1 MKKLICLVMVLMMT
15 ASVFAIC
22 TTAEENEFFAATD
35 YASVAENGLIYN
47 VNFKGTSDFWAP
59 KGAWAGMKATVSEDG
74 KSVALKPNTTTDGK
88 TNLWGEMLPYPA
100 FRMLQSSYT
109 AVFTLTA
116 ADADQEMGFFF
127 DWKSG
132 FAITPGKNSYRYVD
146 ARTNNQGKTVYEAT
160 YEGTG
165 ELSQT
170 YAIEI
175 KDEGTDVDGNKANF
189 QYNITEYNLYVAKD
203 GAWVQ
208 LFSLKNADATTAAAI
223 KGSTN
228 WDYDNYEFVLR
239 FLRDGLNGQSG
250 DMTVGDMSIYKG
262 LAVANNA
269 VAAPGA
275 PVTPDEPTETEPTE
289 TEPTETE
296 PTETEPTETEPTE
309 TEPTET
315 EPAVT
320 EPEATEPE
328 ATDVIE
334 EDTGC
339 ASFIGLGGAALITLS
354 AAGAFFVA
362 RSKKED

>member
-1 MKKLICLVMVLMMT
+1 MKKLICFVMVLMMT
-15 ASVFAIC
+15 VSVFAIC
-22 TTAEENEFFAATD
+22 ANADENEFFAATD

-59 KGAWAGMKATVSEDG
+59 KGAWGGMKATVSEDG
-74 KSVALKPNTTTDGK
+74 KSVALTPSSSTDGK

-116 ADADQEMGFFF
+116 ADAEQEMGFFF

-175 KDEGTDVDGNKANF
+175 KDEGTDVDGEKANF

-208 LFSLKNADATTAAAI
+208 LFSLKNADAATAAAI

-239 FLRDGLNGQSG
+239 FLRDGINGQSG

-275 PVTPDEPTETEPTE
+275 PVTPDEPAESEPTE
-289 TEPTETE
+289 
-296 PTETEPTETEPTE
+296 
-309 TEPTET
+309 
-315 EPAVT
+315 T

-328 ATDVIE
+328 ATEPEATEPEATETANDTDNTQNTTDNSTVTTGEAE
-334 EDTGC
+334 EGC
-339 ASFIGLGGAALITLS
+339 ASFVGLGGVALIATA